1 MVKTILGT
9 GFATMDTLW
18 STKQLP
24 KADSFAHLNSEE
36 LVPGGS
42 CGNMLVAYANLG
54 GNAKQIAKIGDD
66 EFGVTYKQT
75 LEADGVD
82 SSLLKI
88 KKGGTTH
95 HTYIVAAKN
104 GEHCIFSNIGDCL
117 LDLQPEE
124 IDDNIFDGID
134 IFYSDLTPCKATLRL
149 AELAKAKGIPIVM
162 SLQCTPS
169 FMSEIGIEVEDI
181 KKALTY
187 ADLFI
192 SGRDTYYEITGITDD
207 HVKATEA
214 FYKEYKPKHGCICTA
229 GSTGS
234 VWVNEAETIIAKAYE
249 VTAIDSTGAGDSFIG
264 ALIYSLYELEENYQE
279 AINFASA
286 VGAMKCTIWG
296 PRIKKSAAEVKEFMK
311 EYE

>member
-18 STKQLP
+18 STRMLP
-24 KADSFAHLNSEE
+24 KADSFAHLTSEE

-66 EFGVTYKQT
+66 EFGKIYMKT
-75 LEADGVD
+75 LEEDGVD
-82 SSLLKI
+82 GSMLKI

-117 LDLQPEE
+117 LDLQPNE
-124 IDDNIFDGID
+124 IEDDIFEGID

-169 FMSEIGIEVEDI
+169 FMADMGIEEADI
-181 KKALTY
+181 EKALTY

-192 SGRDTYYEITGITDD
+192 SGRDTYYEISQINNDY
-207 HVKATEA
+207 VKATEA
-214 FYKEYKPKHGCICTA
+214 FYEKYKPKHGCICTA
-229 GSTGS
+229 GSAGS
-234 VWVNEAETIIAKAYE
+234 VWVNSAETITAKPYK
-249 VTAIDSTGAGDSFIG
+249 VTAVDSTGAGDSFIAAVIY
-264 ALIYSLYELEENYQE
+264 ALFELEENYSQS
-279 AINFASA
+279 IDFASA

-296 PRIKKSAAEVKEFMK
+296 PRIKKTAAEVKEFIK
-311 EYE
+311 KHK